1 MLQYSP
7 WKIEQTEFNPEKEV
21 SIEEQLAFSNGYISQ
36 YAFFEEPYSGEQRVG
51 TFIDGIHRSG
61 SSSPLEIPNPSIIS
75 LRLGDERLDLHHWQ
89 VEKFYRCLH
98 KGEAQLERRFTA
110 TSPKG
115 FTVEVK
121 SCRQLNVKN
130 PHLLE
135 VSYSVK
141 FINYEGLI
149 SFMALMGDSRNPK
162 EWHPLQSAIDD
173 EFASLWLQA
182 EDCDVQVCAAQKHVL
197 YKNGALQAD
206 RPVKIDKK
214 RVLGFAFMTDVRP
227 GDTFTMKTIVSIVD
241 SNQFAKADL
250 PQKALENL
258 TLNG

>member
-110 TSPKG
+110 TSPKRG
-115 FTVEVK
+115 MLSTRLCVET
-121 SCRQLNVKN
+121 
-130 PHLLE
+130 HLLNK
-135 VSYSVK
+135 SSK
-141 FINYEGLI
+141 
-149 SFMALMGDSRNPK
+149 SP
-162 EWHPLQSAIDD
+162 
-173 EFASLWLQA
+173 
-182 EDCDVQVCAAQKHVL
+182 
-197 YKNGALQAD
+197 
-206 RPVKIDKK
+206 
-214 RVLGFAFMTDVRP
+214 
-227 GDTFTMKTIVSIVD
+227 
-241 SNQFAKADL
+241 
-250 PQKALENL
+250 
-258 TLNG
+258 